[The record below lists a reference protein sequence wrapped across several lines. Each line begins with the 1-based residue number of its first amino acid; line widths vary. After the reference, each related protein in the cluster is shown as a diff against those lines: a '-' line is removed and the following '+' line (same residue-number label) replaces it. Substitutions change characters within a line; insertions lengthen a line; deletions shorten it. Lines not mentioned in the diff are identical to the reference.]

1 MRPNQIYAVSL
12 YYSMLDSSRAEQV
25 VAAVQRELL
34 TPYGVRTLA
43 SGDSRYARQYQGD
56 SRARDSA
63 YHQGTVW
70 PWLLG
75 PFIEAYLRVHEHSD
89 QAVAQ
94 AREWMEPLRVRM
106 SEYGLGQVSEV
117 CDAEPPYSPGGCIA
131 QAWSVAQLLG
141 ALASLKAVSERLATV
156 AGD

>member
-1 MRPNQIYAVSL
+1 M
-12 YYSMLDSSRAEQV
+12 
-25 VAAVQRELL
+25 QRELL
-34 TPYGVRTLA
+34 TPYGLRTL
-43 SGDSRYARQYQGD
+43 SPGDPLYAPHYGGD
-56 SRARDSA
+56 PVRRDSA

-94 AREWMEPLRVRM
+94 ASEWMEPLRVRM

-141 ALASLKAVSERLATV
+141 ALASLKAVSERLATL